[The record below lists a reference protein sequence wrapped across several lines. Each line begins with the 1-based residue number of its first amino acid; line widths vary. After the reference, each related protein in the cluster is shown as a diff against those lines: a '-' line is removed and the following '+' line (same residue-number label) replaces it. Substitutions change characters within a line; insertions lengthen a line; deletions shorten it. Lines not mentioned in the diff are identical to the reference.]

1 VIKAARGVG
10 FDLIGEATISEKGT
24 TPESGGRDW
33 KPKDPRV

>member
-10 FDLIGEATISEKGT
+10 FDLIGETCISEKGT

-33 KPKDPRV
+33 KLKDPRA